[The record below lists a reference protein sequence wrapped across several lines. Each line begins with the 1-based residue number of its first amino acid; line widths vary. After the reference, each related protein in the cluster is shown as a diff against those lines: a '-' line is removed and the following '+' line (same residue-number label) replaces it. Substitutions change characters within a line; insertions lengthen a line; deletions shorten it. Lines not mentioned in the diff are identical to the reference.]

1 MNSHGRML
9 GLLATLSILVTGC
22 AATQA
27 ATPPAGSTP
36 TPTQSMSPG
45 MVMPPGMSMAPGMSM
60 PGMTP
65 AATVSPSSGDAT
77 AGPSASAQLVCGS
90 EIKGDVA
97 TILALHP
104 APATTT
110 TWANH
115 LYTCT
120 YHLSGGPLVLSVQE
134 SADVPSANTY
144 FVALREHLGTTH
156 PLVGIAGLGNPGYD
170 TPGGVVV
177 VLKDDKTLKVDAT
190 GLPPTSGPHQQS
202 RADLAYEVASDVLG
216 CWSGQ

>member
-1 MNSHGRML
+1 MTGRHRML
-9 GLLATLSILVTGC
+9 GLLASLSVLVAGC

-27 ATPPAGSTP
+27 ATQPAGSVSTP
-36 TPTQSMSPG
+36 SPVTSG

-60 PGMTP
+60 PGMAP
-65 AATVSPSSGDAT
+65 AGDVSPSSA

-90 EIKGDVA
+90 EIKTDVA
-97 TILALHP
+97 TILALRP
-104 APATTT
+104 APATST
-110 TWANH
+110 TWADH

-120 YHLSGGPLVLSVQE
+120 YHLSGGPLVLSVKE

-144 FVALREHLGTTH
+144 FAALRQSLGDTR
-156 PLVGIAGLGNPGYD
+156 PLVGLAGLGNPGYD
-170 TPGGVVV
+170 TPAGVVV

-190 GLPPTSGPHQQS
+190 GLPSVVGPHQQS
-202 RADLAYEVASDVLG
+202 RADLAYEVASDILG